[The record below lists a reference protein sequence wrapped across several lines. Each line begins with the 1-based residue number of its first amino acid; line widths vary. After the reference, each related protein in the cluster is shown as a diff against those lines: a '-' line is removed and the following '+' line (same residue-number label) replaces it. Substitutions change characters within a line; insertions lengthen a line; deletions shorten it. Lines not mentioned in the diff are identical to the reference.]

1 MGDLFQ
7 RWPTI
12 GHLNFGMVPMAVFAG
27 RFCKQAAFQ
36 SIFELHGERVK
47 YTTAYSISCLP
58 LVVTPVALMVIDRC
72 RRGSCGVP
80 GICPDPDLTPL

>member
-1 MGDLFQ
+1 MDFRIIDTVRHAEVDVGGRLTMGDLFQ

-12 GHLNFGMVPMAVFAG
+12 GHLNFGMVPMTVFAG
-27 RFCKQAAFQ
+27 QFRKQAAFQ

-58 LVVTPVALMVIDRC
+58 LVVTPV
-72 RRGSCGVP
+72 GV
-80 GICPDPDLTPL
+80 GGD